1 MHTRAVVWS
10 APGEVRMR
18 EVEVAEPGP
27 GQVLIEN
34 AYSSISPGTERHWL
48 ASDESHAVLGTT
60 FPFVP
65 GYAASGQI
73 VAVGPGVDGH
83 APGDRVVAGPAVG
96 GHASHVLAGVD
107 AVYRVPDELALR
119 KAVFFNLGAT
129 AAHTVR
135 LAEVRPGDSL
145 TVVGQGPIGVL
156 ATQIARAQGVT
167 PILALDL
174 VGERRALGARLGATH
189 TADPTDEAGFAA
201 TLAGIG
207 GVTDAA
213 IDLSASP
220 SGLDV
225 AIRVTRP
232 LGIVAMSTAAMGR
245 VTYDY
250 GTGFV
255 KGLVLKNAFVGA
267 RPEEVRRDTIGFLQL
282 VADGVV
288 RTPDRGE
295 ETFSPDDAPDV
306 YARVLARDP
315 QLVAP
320 LLAWNPE

>member
-1 MHTRAVVWS
+1 
-10 APGEVRMR
+10 
-18 EVEVAEPGP
+18 
-27 GQVLIEN
+27 
-34 AYSSISPGTERHWL
+34 
-48 ASDESHAVLGTT
+48 
-60 FPFVP
+60 
-65 GYAASGQI
+65 
-73 VAVGPGVDGH
+73 
-83 APGDRVVAGPAVG
+83 
-96 GHASHVLAGVD
+96 
-107 AVYRVPDELALR
+107 VPDELALR
-119 KAVFFNLGAT
+119 KAAFFNLGAT

-135 LAEVRPGDSL
+135 LADVRPGDSL

-174 VGERRALGARLGATH
+174 IAERRALATRLGATH
-189 TADPTDEAGFAA
+189 TADPNDEAGFAA
-201 TLAGIG
+201 TLEDLG
-207 GVTDAA
+207 GGTDAS

-220 SGLDV
+220 AGLDV

-232 LGIVAMSTAAMGR
+232 LGTIAMSTATMGR

-267 RPEEVRRDTIGFLQL
+267 RPEEVRRDTLGFLRL

-288 RTPDRGE
+288 RTPEREE
-295 ETFSPDDAPDV
+295 ETFPPDDAPDV

-320 LLAWNPE
+320 LLAWNPV